1 MPVQK
6 GGFQKTVC
14 PGLKI
19 SITSIVWNLKLTVFR
34 FCLQEEYL
42 EALNVQEIAKKDLDG
57 VTRQRDSTQQEVDHL
72 KAEADKLTSI
82 YREQDELLG
91 SILM

>member
-1 MPVQK
+1 M
-6 GGFQKTVC
+6 
-14 PGLKI
+14 
-19 SITSIVWNLKLTVFR
+19 
-34 FCLQEEYL
+34 
-42 EALNVQEIAKKDLDG
+42 QEIAKKDLDG